1 MVDMQYLYLYFK
13 HVGCQHD
20 GPGES
25 VGDVA
30 AHADPPLLGA
40 GHGGGGRQRGG
51 EPGGGV
57 QPPHGGGPAGPVHC
71 TVHSA
76 AIMSM
81 RPVCGHTEV
90 CCKGGRQ

>member
-1 MVDMQYLYLYFK
+1 MTSISYLYFK
-13 HVGCQHD
+13 LVDCQHD
-20 GPGES
+20 GPGEG

-40 GHGGGGRQRGG
+40 GRGGGGRQRGG

-57 QPPHGGGPAGPVHC
+57 QPPHGGGPARPVHC

-76 AIMSM
+76 AIMSV

-90 CCKGGRQ
+90 CCGGGRQ